1 MDHMSVS
8 PEDYS
13 PEGFEIGFRAV
24 VAMGLLV
31 LLASVLGVGYTAALI
46 AKWLL

>member
-1 MDHMSVS
+1 MGVS

-13 PEGFEIGFRAV
+13 PEGVEIGLRAL
-24 VAMGLLV
+24 VAMGMVV
-31 LLASVLGVGYTAALI
+31 LLAAVLGVGYTAALI

>member
-1 MDHMSVS
+1 MRVS

-13 PEGFEIGFRAV
+13 PEGFEIEFRAL

-31 LLASVLGVGYTAALI
+31 LLAAVLGIGYTAALI